1 MAEHFILLR
10 GLIRE
15 AAHWGEFLPK
25 LKSTFPAAHFH
36 CIDIPGAGVHYQTL
50 SPLTISGIVDRMR
63 EDYLAL
69 KLSSPAHLIAI
80 SLGGMIS
87 VDWMR
92 RYPQDFKTC
101 VLMNTSFS
109 DYSPVWKRLKP
120 SAFLGLLPAPVQKG
134 YKKEFT
140 ILKTVSNSTSD
151 YERNANFWS
160 EITRQRP
167 VSVENTFRQ
176 LLAASTFKTKG
187 FKPSIPTLIL
197 ASTNDR
203 MVNVECSRAI
213 AQKWGVPLSE
223 NPTAGHDITLD
234 APEWVVAQLTSWSP
248 LKLDSRD

>member
-1 MAEHFILLR
+1 MAEHFILIR

-15 AAHWGEFLPK
+15 AAHWGDFLPH
-25 LKSTFPAAHFH
+25 LRAHYPQAHFH
-36 CIDIPGAGVHYQTL
+36 CIDIPGAGVHFQTL

-69 KLSSPAHLIAI
+69 KLDGPANLIAI

-109 DYSPVWKRLKP
+109 DYSPVWQRLKP
-120 SAFLGLLPAPVQKG
+120 SAFLGLLKAPIQKG
-134 YKKEFT
+134 NAKEYT
-140 ILKTVSNSTSD
+140 ILKVVSNSTAD
-151 YERNANFWS
+151 YELNTQRWS
-160 EITRQRP
+160 EITHARP
-167 VSVENTFRQ
+167 VSVANTFRQ
-176 LLAASTFKTKG
+176 LLAATTFSTKG

-203 MVNVECSRAI
+203 MVNVECSRVI
-213 AQKWGVPLSE
+213 AKTWGAPILE

-234 APEWVVAQLTSWSP
+234 AADWVIRQLSSWSP
-248 LKLDSRD
+248 LKPGSRD

>member
-1 MAEHFILLR
+1 MAEHFILIR

-15 AAHWGEFLPK
+15 AAHWGDFLPK
-25 LKSTFPAAHFH
+25 LKTNFPKAHFH

-63 EDYLAL
+63 EDFLAL
-69 KLSSPAHLIAI
+69 KLTSPAHLIAI

-120 SAFLGLLPAPVQKG
+120 SAFLGLLPAPIQKG
-134 YKKEFT
+134 FKKEHT
-140 ILKTVSNSTSD
+140 ILKTVSNLVHD
-151 YERNANFWS
+151 YEKNAHFWHS
-160 EITRQRP
+160 ITAERP
-167 VSVENTFRQ
+167 VSVQNTFRQ
-176 LLAASTFKTKG
+176 LLAATTFKTQG
-187 FKPSIPTLIL
+187 FKPTIPALIL

-203 MVNVECSRAI
+203 MVNVDCSQAI
-213 AQKWGVPLSE
+213 ARRWGVPIYE

-234 APEWVVAQLTSWSP
+234 APDWVIAQLSSWSP